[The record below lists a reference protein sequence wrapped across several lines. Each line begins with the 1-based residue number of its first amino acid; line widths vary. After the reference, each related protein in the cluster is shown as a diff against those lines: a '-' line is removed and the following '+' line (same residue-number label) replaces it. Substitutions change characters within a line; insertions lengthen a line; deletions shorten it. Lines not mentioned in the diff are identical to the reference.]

1 MSSKFSMVKS
11 FVVTAALVAGA
22 SGMARADD
30 GSTDPLTSDSYAY
43 FRLGEP
49 IVDSATSSS
58 RESATNGLSER
69 EMQALPSESPVFQVP
84 SPDASAPAST
94 NAPSWRQSHPHGLS
108 FREYQALSSESPV
121 WQLPN
126 QSAGDA
132 FGSTS
137 EPGVA
142 RNAPN
147 EPSGGTSSK

>member
-1 MSSKFSMVKS
+1 MSSRFSMMKS
-11 FVVTAALVAGA
+11 IVVTVALVAGA

-30 GSTDPLTSDSYAY
+30 GTNAPIGDSYPY

-49 IVDSATSSS
+49 LVDSAASSS
-58 RESATNGLSER
+58 RQSATNGLSER

-121 WQLPN
+121 WQLSN
-126 QSAGDA
+126 QSAGNA
-132 FGSTS
+132 CGST
-137 EPGVA
+137 
-142 RNAPN
+142 
-147 EPSGGTSSK
+147 K